1 MNEIFS
7 LAGIVGVLIVGTVSP
22 GPSFVM
28 VARTAV
34 GSGRVNGLAAAV
46 GMGIGGVV
54 FAVAALVGLQAVLV
68 SVPALYVAFKIGGGI
83 YLLYLG
89 VLIWRGAKQPLTA
102 RAAPGEGDDGGGGA
116 LRSLLLGLGTQLSN
130 PKAAIVYASVFAA
143 FLPDGAALA
152 VGIAITALVFVIE
165 TAWYALV
172 AVMLSAAQPRRTYL
186 RCKAWIDRA
195 AGGVMAALGLKL
207 ASSAHAL

>member
-28 VARTAV
+28 IARTAV
-34 GSGRVNGLAAAV
+34 CAGRVNGLAAAV
-46 GMGIGGVV
+46 GMGLGGVV

-68 SVPALYVAFKIGGGI
+68 SVPALYVALKIGGGI

-89 VLIWRGAKQPLTA
+89 VMIWRGAKQPLA
-102 RAAPGEGDDGGGGA
+102 AQAAPGDGGGGGGA

-143 FLPDGAALA
+143 FLPNGTALA

-165 TAWYALV
+165 TTWYALV

-207 ASSAHAL
+207 ASSAHSL

>member
-34 GSGRVNGLAAAV
+34 GAGRVNGLAAAV

-89 VLIWRGAKQPLTA
+89 VMIWRGAKQPLTA
-102 RAAPGEGDDGGGGA
+102 QAAPGEGGSGP

-143 FLPDGAALA
+143 FLPNGAALA

-165 TAWYALV
+165 TVWYGLV

-186 RCKAWIDRA
+186 RFKAWIDRA

-207 ASSAHAL
+207 ASSAHSL

>member
-1 MNEIFS
+1 MHEIFS

-34 GSGRVNGLAAAV
+34 CAGRVNGLAAAV
-46 GMGIGGVV
+46 GMGLGGVV

-89 VLIWRGAKQPLTA
+89 VLIWRGAKQPLA
-102 RAAPGEGDDGGGGA
+102 VPAAPGDGSGGP

-143 FLPDGAALA
+143 FLPNGAALA

-186 RCKAWIDRA
+186 RFKAWIDRA
-195 AGGVMAALGLKL
+195 AGGVVTALGLKL
-207 ASSAHAL
+207 ASSAHSL

>member
-46 GMGIGGVV
+46 GMGIGGAV

-68 SVPALYVAFKIGGGI
+68 SVPALYVALKIGGGI

-102 RAAPGEGDDGGGGA
+102 QAAPGDGGGGGA

-207 ASSAHAL
+207 ASSAHSL

>member
-7 LAGIVGVLIVGTVSP
+7 LAGIVSVLIVGTVSP

-28 VARTAV
+28 IARTAV
-34 GSGRVNGLAAAV
+34 CAGRVNGLAAAV
-46 GMGIGGVV
+46 GMGLGGVV

-68 SVPALYVAFKIGGGI
+68 SVPALYVALKIGGGI

-89 VLIWRGAKQPLTA
+89 VMIWRGAKRPLA
-102 RAAPGEGDDGGGGA
+102 AQAAPGDGGGGGGA

-143 FLPDGAALA
+143 FLPNGAALA

-165 TAWYALV
+165 TTWYALV

-186 RCKAWIDRA
+186 CCKRWIDRA

-207 ASSAHAL
+207 ASSAHSL

>member
-34 GSGRVNGLAAAV
+34 CAGRVNGLTAAV
-46 GMGIGGVV
+46 GMGLGGVV

-68 SVPALYVAFKIGGGI
+68 SVPALYVAFKIAGGI

-89 VLIWRGAKQPLTA
+89 VMIWRGAKQPLA
-102 RAAPGEGDDGGGGA
+102 VQAAPGDGGGGP

-172 AVMLSAAQPRRTYL
+172 ALMLSAAQPRRTYL
-186 RCKAWIDRA
+186 RFKAWIDRA
-195 AGGVMAALGLKL
+195 AGGVVTALGLKL
-207 ASSAHAL
+207 ASSAHSL

>member
-34 GSGRVNGLAAAV
+34 GAGRVNGLAAAV

-102 RAAPGEGDDGGGGA
+102 QAAPGEGGSGP

-143 FLPDGAALA
+143 FLPNGAALA
-152 VGIAITALVFVIE
+152 VGIAITTLVFVIE
-165 TAWYALV
+165 TVWYALV

-186 RCKAWIDRA
+186 RFKASIDRA

>member
-34 GSGRVNGLAAAV
+34 GAGRGNGLAAAV

-102 RAAPGEGDDGGGGA
+102 QAAPGEGGSGP

-143 FLPDGAALA
+143 FLPNGAALA

-165 TAWYALV
+165 TVWYGLV

-186 RCKAWIDRA
+186 RFKAWIDRA

-207 ASSAHAL
+207 ASSAHSL

>member
-1 MNEIFS
+1 MHELFS

-34 GSGRVNGLAAAV
+34 GAGRVNGLAAAV
-46 GMGIGGVV
+46 GMGLGGVV

-102 RAAPGEGDDGGGGA
+102 RAVPGEGDDGGP

-165 TAWYALV
+165 TVWYALV
-172 AVMLSAAQPRRTYL
+172 AVMLSAEQPRRTYL
-186 RCKAWIDRA
+186 RFKRWIDRT

-207 ASSAHAL
+207 ASSAHSL

>member
-34 GSGRVNGLAAAV
+34 GAGRVNGLAAAV

-102 RAAPGEGDDGGGGA
+102 QAAPGEGGSGP

-143 FLPDGAALA
+143 FLPNGAALA

-165 TAWYALV
+165 TVWYGLV

-186 RCKAWIDRA
+186 RFKAWIDRA

-207 ASSAHAL
+207 ASSAHSL

>member
-1 MNEIFS
+1 MHELFS
-7 LAGIVGVLIVGTVSP
+7 LAGIIGVLIVGTVSP

-34 GSGRVNGLAAAV
+34 CVGRLNGLAAAV
-46 GMGIGGVV
+46 GMGLGGVV

-83 YLLYLG
+83 YLIYLG
-89 VLIWRGAKQPLTA
+89 VLIWRGAKQPLA
-102 RAAPGEGDDGGGGA
+102 VPAAPGDGGGGP

-165 TAWYALV
+165 TTWYALV
-172 AVMLSAAQPRRTYL
+172 AVMLSAEQPRRTYL
-186 RCKAWIDRA
+186 RFKRWIDRA

-207 ASSAHAL
+207 ASSAHSL